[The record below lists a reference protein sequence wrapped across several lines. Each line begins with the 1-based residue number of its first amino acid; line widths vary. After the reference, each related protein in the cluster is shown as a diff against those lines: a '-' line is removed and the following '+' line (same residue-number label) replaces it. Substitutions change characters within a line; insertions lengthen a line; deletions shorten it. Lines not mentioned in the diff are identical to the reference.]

1 MFSFLLN
8 NVNLILLIVIYIQSV
23 LKLCFLEFES
33 TPNTMHLAEI
43 LHKITICI
51 QPQWSCFVPYKWS
64 KINGF
69 HWVYFAP
76 LINGVSSL
84 HFITGFSGPTL
95 QYAILFQQVWLI
107 NGGDPN

>member
-33 TPNTMHLAEI
+33 TPQYCAFSWNPAQNDV
-43 LHKITICI
+43 CVSN
-51 QPQWSCFVPYKWS
+51 PNGVASPPNKWT

-69 HWVYFAP
+69 HWGYFTP
-76 LINGVSSL
+76 YKWS
-84 HFITGFSGPTL
+84 
-95 QYAILFQQVWLI
+95 
-107 NGGDPN
+107 